1 MTVKQYVSGHSLE
14 QITPCKEKQRSPADS
29 LWLAEVSN
37 VQVSPLFFLFLHAAS
52 WCSCHTGASEELVHC
67 QGNIKHPDR
76 NTKNNEQ
83 CDHLS
88 NNFLG
93 LKKKNRKKG
102 DGSSM
107 LKFEQYRPSSD
118 ERTWGVY
125 CIDRRLLLW
134 GAVFKGKRIQSLT
147 RAEQLKNIY
156 TREQPNQLTSL
167 KYSNASERTWEF
179 WVSEVLTES

>member
-1 MTVKQYVSGHSLE
+1 
-14 QITPCKEKQRSPADS
+14 
-29 LWLAEVSN
+29 
-37 VQVSPLFFLFLHAAS
+37 
-52 WCSCHTGASEELVHC
+52 
-67 QGNIKHPDR
+67 
-76 NTKNNEQ
+76 
-83 CDHLS
+83 
-88 NNFLG
+88 
-93 LKKKNRKKG
+93 
-102 DGSSM
+102 M

-125 CIDRRLLLW
+125 CIDHRLLLW

>member
-1 MTVKQYVSGHSLE
+1 MLVDTQSWTDY
-14 QITPCKEKQRSPADS
+14 TMQRE
-29 LWLAEVSN
+29 AEVSCWQL
-37 VQVSPLFFLFLHAAS
+37 VIGRGVKCPSFTSFLFLHAAS

-88 NNFLG
+88 YNVLG
-93 LKKKNRKKG
+93 LKKKRKKG
-102 DGSSM
+102 DGSSL

-156 TREQPNQLTSL
+156 TREQPNQPTSL
-167 KYSNASERTWEF
+167 KYSNAPETTWEF

>member
-1 MTVKQYVSGHSLE
+1 MLVDTVLNRLHHAKRNRGLLL
-14 QITPCKEKQRSPADS
+14 TACDWQRCQMSKFH
-29 LWLAEVSN
+29 
-37 VQVSPLFFLFLHAAS
+37 LFSFFFFFLHAAS

-88 NNFLG
+88 YNFLG
-93 LKKKNRKKG
+93 LKKEQKKG

>member
-1 MTVKQYVSGHSLE
+1 
-14 QITPCKEKQRSPADS
+14 
-29 LWLAEVSN
+29 
-37 VQVSPLFFLFLHAAS
+37 
-52 WCSCHTGASEELVHC
+52 
-67 QGNIKHPDR
+67 
-76 NTKNNEQ
+76 
-83 CDHLS
+83 
-88 NNFLG
+88 
-93 LKKKNRKKG
+93 
-102 DGSSM
+102 M
-107 LKFEQYRPSSD
+107 LKVEQYRPSSD